1 MTGVGRDGGSR
12 ERVPSPGPI
21 RPYHFPEVARIG
33 LDGGL
38 ELRLVRTPSL
48 PVATAM
54 LVMRF
59 GESALSPDQAGLAVL
74 AADSLEGGTEL
85 RSAGELAHAL
95 DGIGASWGAATGW
108 DSTTVALSCLP
119 DHLGEAMP
127 LLAEMARRPS
137 FDEEEFARHRARQQA
152 AASQRL
158 MDPASMAVDRFA
170 HTLYGT
176 DGLYGRP
183 LTGTP
188 EAIGA
193 LTADAAARLVRTF
206 YGPADA
212 ALVLVGDLERSEA
225 VALAE
230 SAWGGWERE
239 AVPVP
244 DVAPPL
250 RAGERSVHVVHRPGS
265 VQSEIR
271 VGHVGVRRAVEDY
284 LPLIVFNLVLGGSFS
299 SRLNLNLRER
309 RGLTYG
315 VRSSF
320 AARRAA
326 GPFSV
331 STAVETASTES
342 AVVEIVREIEAMAT
356 DGPTRGE
363 VDAATSYLAG
373 VFPLRLQS
381 TGQIAS
387 RVAGSFIHDLPEG
400 YNRSY
405 RERVREVTRAEA
417 ARAARHHLHPDG
429 LCTVVVGD
437 AEAVRSQ
444 LEGLGMGEVAVH
456 EAPTAASGP

>member
-1 MTGVGRDGGSR
+1 MTGAGMAGGSR
-12 ERVPSPGPI
+12 GRVPSPGPI
-21 RPYHFPEVARIG
+21 RPYRFPDVARIR
-33 LDGGL
+33 LEGGL
-38 ELRLVRTPSL
+38 EVRLVHTPSV

-108 DSTTVALSCLP
+108 DSTTVAVSCLP

-127 LLAEMARRPS
+127 LLAEMVRRPS
-137 FDEEEFARHRARQQA
+137 FDEEEFARRRARQQA

-170 HTLYGT
+170 HTLYGE

-193 LTADAAARLVRTF
+193 LTAEAAARLVGRF

-212 ALVLVGDLERSEA
+212 ALVLVGDLEWSEA

-244 DVAPPL
+244 DAAPPL

-299 SRLNLNLRER
+299 SRLNLNLREK

-342 AVVEIVREIEAMAT
+342 AVVEIVREIEAMAS
-356 DGPTRGE
+356 DGPTVAE
-363 VDAATSYLAG
+363 VETATSYLAG

-381 TGQIAS
+381 AGQIAS

-400 YNRSY
+400 YNRTY
-405 RERVREVTRAEA
+405 RDRVREVTREEA
-417 ARAARHHLHPDG
+417 ARAARRHLHPDG

-456 EAPTAASGP
+456 EAAGPAVRG

>member
-1 MTGVGRDGGSR
+1 MTGEGALGGVR
-12 ERVPSPGPI
+12 ERVPSPGSM
-21 RPYHFPEVARIG
+21 RPYAFPEVARIR
-33 LDGGL
+33 LDGGM
-38 ELRLVRTPSL
+38 ELRLVDSPSL
-48 PVATAM
+48 PVVTAM
-54 LVMRF
+54 LVVRA
-59 GESALSPDQAGLAVL
+59 GESAIPADRAGLAVL
-74 AADSLEGGTEL
+74 AADALEGGTER
-85 RSAGELAHAL
+85 RSAEELARAL
-95 DGIGASWGAATGW
+95 EDIGASWGAATGW
-108 DSTTVALSCLP
+108 DSTTVAVTCLP
-119 DHLGEAMP
+119 DHLSEAMP
-127 LLAEMARRPS
+127 ILAEMARWPS
-137 FDEEEFARHRARQQA
+137 FDEEEFARHRARRQA

-158 MDPASMAVDRFA
+158 MAPAAMAADRFA
-170 HTLYGT
+170 RAVYGER
-176 DGLYGRP
+176 DVYGRP
-183 LTGTP
+183 LIGTP
-188 EAIGA
+188 ASLEA
-193 LTADAAARLVRTF
+193 LTAGDAARLAKR
-206 YGPADA
+206 YGPASA

-244 DVAPPL
+244 DAAPPL
-250 RAGERSVHVVHRPGS
+250 RARERSVHVVHRPGA

-271 VGHVGVRRAVEDY
+271 IGHVGVSRAVEDY
-284 LPLIVFNLVLGGSFS
+284 LPLVVFNLVLGGSFS
-299 SRLNLNLRER
+299 SRLNLNLREK

-331 STAVETASTES
+331 STAVETASTDS

-356 DGPTRGE
+356 DGPTRDE

-381 TGQIAS
+381 AGQIAS

-405 RERVREVTRAEA
+405 RDRVREVTRGEA
-417 ARAARHHLHPDG
+417 ARAARRRLHPDG

-437 AEAVRSQ
+437 ADVVRSQ
-444 LEGLGMGEVAVH
+444 LEGLDMGEVAEH
-456 EAPTAASGP
+456 EAPTPASGP

>member
-1 MTGVGRDGGSR
+1 MTGAGMDGGSR
-12 ERVPSPGPI
+12 ARVPSPGPI
-21 RPYHFPEVARIG
+21 RPYRFPEVARIR

-38 ELRLVRTPSL
+38 ELRLVHTPSL

-108 DSTTVALSCLP
+108 DSTTVAVSCLP

-127 LLAEMARRPS
+127 LLAEMVRRPS

-193 LTADAAARLVRTF
+193 LTADAAARLARSF

-212 ALVLVGDLERSEA
+212 ALVLVGDLERSGA

-239 AVPVP
+239 AVSVP
-244 DVAPPL
+244 DAAPPP
-250 RAGERSVHVVHRPGS
+250 RARERSVHVVHRPGS

-342 AVVEIVREIEAMAT
+342 AVVEMVREIEAMAT
-356 DGPTRGE
+356 DGPTRDE

-381 TGQIAS
+381 AGQIAS

-405 RERVREVTRAEA
+405 RDRVREVTREEA
-417 ARAARHHLHPDG
+417 AQSARRHLHSDG

-437 AEAVRSQ
+437 AEAVRPQ
-444 LEGLGMGEVAVH
+444 LEGLGLGEVAVH
-456 EAPTAASGP
+456 EAPTLASGP